1 VFLHTTFGSCWK
13 GLSHYELVLPT
24 ALNLVAITFAISAQ
38 LLPASLIVF
47 NLCSSA
53 GVHGVFVRLFFA
65 GGPIE
70 EPMLGPSALAI
81 GGAGF
86 DGPDMVDG
94 GDAGA
99 GGRLLLFRGVIGA
112 AVSVVWEL
120 SVTTGRV
127 GLEVDDDEPVLSPIS
142 TLSPPRLDIEKQ
154 DERRKRRVRYR

>member
-1 VFLHTTFGSCWK
+1 
-13 GLSHYELVLPT
+13 
-24 ALNLVAITFAISAQ
+24 
-38 LLPASLIVF
+38 
-47 NLCSSA
+47 
-53 GVHGVFVRLFFA
+53 VRLFFA